1 MNIIHSNSTSKVKQG
16 GDERTTK
23 TVQSVRPGVREEAN
37 AVSPKKWG
45 WSKRTLLI
53 FALALRLVRRR
64 IAPSPCPGGGAAR
77 ASLCRQGTGW
87 LQSWREG
94 VWRARRGTA
103 IAEQAPQQRKTA

>member
-1 MNIIHSNSTSKVKQG
+1 MAWKRQQADRSNRQVKFLGEAKSKCLALLQPQ
-16 GDERTTK
+16 RRQTT
-23 TVQSVRPGVREEAN
+23 TA
-37 AVSPKKWG
+37 
-45 WSKRTLLI
+45 RTLLI